1 VTALTTFK
9 LTDNC
14 DDMCAQLKADFEARE
29 AQFKANL
36 QAILKPQAPVPAG
49 KPQNASA
56 DWARDTKGVH
66 LANRK
71 DDISLRERLRTSLR
85 VNPSR

>member
-1 VTALTTFK
+1 LTTFK
-9 LTDNC
+9 LTGNC

-36 QAILKPQAPVPAG
+36 QAVLKPPAPSPAA

-56 DWARDTKGVH
+56 DWARDTKDVR
-66 LANRK
+66 LASRK
-71 DDISLRERLRTSLR
+71 DDTSVRERLRTSLR